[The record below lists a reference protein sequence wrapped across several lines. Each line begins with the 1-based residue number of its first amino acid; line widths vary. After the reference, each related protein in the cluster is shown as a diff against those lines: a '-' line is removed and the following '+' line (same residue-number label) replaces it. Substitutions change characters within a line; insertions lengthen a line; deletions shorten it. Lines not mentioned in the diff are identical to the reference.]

1 MAFNNPLAF
10 WLLLLVP
17 CMVLLGVLLSL
28 LSRRDRNRFSAPE
41 LFAGLSGSVSKNKR
55 RIGQVFFIAGL
66 AFVVLALTQPRFGTR
81 TEIVKRM
88 GVDVV
93 IVLDTST
100 SMLAEDVKP
109 SRIMQAKYEIGRF
122 IDNLKGDRVAILA
135 FTGKPFVQCPLT
147 GDYAAAK
154 TLLDFVNVGSVPEPG
169 TNIGNAIEGA
179 LDLLKRGS
187 DAASESQLIILFTD
201 GENLSGDPLAAA
213 RKAGLRGVHIFSVGV
228 GTPGRELIPLRNEK
242 GQIQGYKE
250 NSKGEVVKTSL
261 DEETLRKIADITRG
275 AYMREDN
282 GEVNVK
288 SIIGGLGDI
297 KKTDLN
303 ERKISR
309 LQERYQIPLGFSL
322 FFLLAWLLIG
332 ERKGRKTV
340 SVSGG
345 KKS

>member
-1 MAFNNPLAF
+1 MAFNNPEGF
-10 WLLLLVP
+10 WLLLMVP
-17 CMVLLGVLLSL
+17 CLALLGVLLAL
-28 LSRRDRNRFSAPE
+28 LSRRDRNRFAGPE
-41 LFAGLSGSVSKNKR
+41 LFDGLSRSVSPVRR
-55 RIGQVFFIAGL
+55 RIGQACFFAGL
-66 AFVVLALTQPRFGTR
+66 ALAVIALAQPRFGTK

-93 IVLDTST
+93 IALDTSA

-109 SRIMQAKYEIGRF
+109 SRIMQAKYEIGQF

-169 TNIGNAIEGA
+169 TNIANAIDGA
-179 LDLLKRGS
+179 LDMLKRGS

-213 RKAGLRGVHIFSVGV
+213 RKAGLKGVHIFTVGV
-228 GTPGRELIPLRNEK
+228 GTTGSELIPLRNEK
-242 GQIQGYKE
+242 GQLQGYKQ

-261 DEETLRKIADITRG
+261 DEETLRKIADGTRG
-275 AYMREDN
+275 AYLREDN

-288 SIIGGLGDI
+288 SILDGLGDI

-303 ERKISR
+303 ERRISR

-332 ERKGRKTV
+332 ERSRQKTA
-340 SVSGG
+340 SPGG
-345 KKS
+345 KQS